1 MQAIWYSS
9 PVEGSFDPSRGHGP
23 QVETTAHTALIVTTT
38 CSMWTW
44 GSIPPS
50 GLPRHA
56 PPTARLAFQGLD
68 SRGRISYTH
77 LGWKSGLKP
86 SGTCMSLMSSTFSEE
101 GASVEIGILYSYSAE
116 HNLYVFLPCRQ
127 TNKNLK
133 EIPLTPNRQSVRTR
147 HKCCCGRAC
156 VIYSCSRW
164 RHSTAKAERM
174 AVCMCEDH
182 HRLLPMTLSSSTER
196 RAGPM
201 KCCSRQRK
209 PTLVLHLSL
218 SMAEREALL

>member
-1 MQAIWYSS
+1 MSDTHPLGKVIWSLKGS
-9 PVEGSFDPSRGHGP
+9 RPTGWDHCSHSFDYYNNMQHVNLRQHS
-23 QVETTAHTALIVTTT
+23 TL
-38 CSMWTW
+38 S
-44 GSIPPS
+44 
-50 GLPRHA
+50 LPRHA

-68 SRGRISYTH
+68 WKERISYTH

-86 SGTCMSLMSSTFSEE
+86 SGTCISLMSSTFSEE

-133 EIPLTPNRQSVRTR
+133 EIPLTPNRQSVHTK
-147 HKCCCGRAC
+147 HECCCGRAC

-182 HRLLPMTLSSSTER
+182 HRLLPMTLSSSAEL
-196 RAGPM
+196 RAGPT
-201 KCCSRQRK
+201 KRCSRQRK

-218 SMAEREALL
+218 SMAERQALL